1 MEQVLQWMQFLIR
14 SPSIGHLRSG
24 SGPPSALRERAA
36 VLKHGNLYI
45 RTQTDQLV
53 GRKNAAGTCADDN
66 GIVMI
71 HIDPLF
77 IL

>member
-1 MEQVLQWMQFLIR
+1 MDAVFNPVAVNR
-14 SPSIGHLRSG
+14 A
-24 SGPPSALRERAA
+24 SALRERAA

-53 GRKNAAGTCADDN
+53 GRKNAAGACADDN